1 MTEGPSS
8 EMAYAVQTK
17 TCTYLLDEDGV
28 CRWVMAPQGVV
39 PAHIRKCI
47 GAQFVAGLDLRVE
60 DGLTGA
66 LCVGSRALFV
76 RHTGTH
82 MILLRTGVI
91 EHVDDRR
98 RAHATEPPPPAA
110 VVDTRY
116 AQYGKRAG
124 RPTTEPPSYGGFGVV
139 KRQGDEAT
147 VTVSLP
153 DQSAE
158 TTAETRITEE
168 PNGAL

>member
-8 EMAYAVQTK
+8 EMAYAVHTK
-17 TCTYLLDEDGV
+17 TCTYLLDDGGV
-28 CRWVMAPQGVV
+28 CRWVMSPQGVV
-39 PAHIRKCI
+39 PAHVRKCI
-47 GAQFVAGLDLRVE
+47 GAQFVAALDLRVE
-60 DGLTGA
+60 DGLTAA
-66 LCVGSRALFV
+66 LTEGSRALFV

-91 EHVDDRR
+91 EQVDDRR
-98 RAHATEPPPPAA
+98 RAHPTEPPLPAA
-110 VVDTRY
+110 VADTGY
-116 AQYGKRAG
+116 AQYGKRDG
-124 RPTTEPPSYGGFGVV
+124 RPTVAPPSFGGFGVV
-139 KRQGDEAT
+139 KREGDEAT

-168 PNGAL
+168 PA

>member
-1 MTEGPSS
+1 MTQGPSS
-8 EMAYAVQTK
+8 EMAYAVHTK

-28 CRWVMAPQGVV
+28 CRWVISPRGVV
-39 PAHIRKCI
+39 PSHVQKCI

-60 DGLTGA
+60 DGLIGG
-66 LCVGSRALFV
+66 LVIGSRALFV

-98 RAHATEPPPPAA
+98 SSHPTEPPPPAA
-110 VVDTRY
+110 VADTRF

-124 RPTTEPPSYGGFGVV
+124 RPTIDPPSFGGFGVV
-139 KRQGDEAT
+139 KREGDEAT

-153 DQSAE
+153 GQSAE
-158 TTAETRITEE
+158 TTAQTRITDD
-168 PNGAL
+168 PG